1 MQTKVWFVC
10 RYAKEIS
17 EQVFSQEISFLCE
30 IHLYTEITLSWDR
43 VCFYLVLVVTET
55 SEGAKSVCSCVFIMR
70 IGALE
75 ILYTLRFHLFY
86 LK

>member
-1 MQTKVWFVC
+1 MC

-17 EQVFSQEISFLCE
+17 EQVFSQEICFLCE
-30 IHLYTEITLSWDR
+30 IDVKTEITLSWDR
-43 VCFYLVLVVTET
+43 VCFYFVLVVTEM

>member
-1 MQTKVWFVC
+1 MC

-17 EQVFSQEISFLCE
+17 EKVFSQEICFLCE

-43 VCFYLVLVVTET
+43 VCFYHVLVVTEM
-55 SEGAKSVCSCVFIMR
+55 SEGAKSVCTCVFIMR

-75 ILYTLRFHLFY
+75 ILYTLRFVL
-86 LK
+86 LEVT